1 MRFNIQLAESD
12 SEITR
17 IILQAIQDRLNKRLS
32 SITTSL
38 IPKIKTIV
46 ADALRSEPE
55 YASLTNGKLKY
66 EFGID
71 NSSAVDNIITKLV
84 NTIELDTQPIKSSSR
99 SLSGGFTL
107 RMMKSDDLNGVIADP
122 DAFVN
127 DQRRG
132 YQLPWLEWLLLRGN
146 NTIVSNYE
154 VKIGSSPYSRTGN
167 AIMVASTSN
176 WRVPTEFVG
185 TSSNNWTTRAIA
197 SSESVIAKTIEQ
209 AIKDIL

>member
-1 MRFNIQLAESD
+1 MRFDIQLAESD

-17 IILQAIQDRLNKRLS
+17 IVLQAIQDQLNKRLS
-32 SITTSL
+32 SITSSL

-46 ADALRSEPE
+46 SDALRAEPE
-55 YASLTNGKLKY
+55 YASLTNGKLRY
-66 EFGID
+66 ELGIE
-71 NSSAVDNIITKLV
+71 NPSSVDSIINKLV
-84 NTIELDTQPIKSSSR
+84 NTIELDNQSIKLSGR

-107 RMMKSDDLNGVIADP
+107 RMMKSDDLNGVIADS

-146 NTIVSNYE
+146 NTIVSNYQ

-167 AIMVASTSN
+167 AIMVNSTSN

-197 SSESVIAKTIEQ
+197 SSESIIAKTIEQ
-209 AIKDIL
+209 TIKGIL